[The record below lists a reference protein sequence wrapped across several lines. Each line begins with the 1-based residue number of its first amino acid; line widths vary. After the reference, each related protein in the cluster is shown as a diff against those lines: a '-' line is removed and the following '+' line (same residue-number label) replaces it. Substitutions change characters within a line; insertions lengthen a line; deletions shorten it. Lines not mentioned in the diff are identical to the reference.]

1 MKINIQKS
9 VYIAYTNISSV
20 QCNELH
26 EQEIKEMIPFT
37 IALKTIKYLGISLT
51 PEVKDLYTKIY
62 RDTDKI
68 N

>member
-1 MKINIQKS
+1 
-9 VYIAYTNISSV
+9 
-20 QCNELH
+20 
-26 EQEIKEMIPFT
+26 MIPFT

-68 N
+68 NWRIQISGKLSHIHGLK